1 MNKPK
6 TLNDLNVRKLLKIQ
20 KIDPATL
27 TGQKELIECIY
38 NVKTDDMP
46 IDEFLTAC
54 AEVVEL
60 MNSGDKSFKYEIT
73 IDGHKF
79 TAKELND
86 FSTREF
92 IDFDTLAKDS
102 KENIT
107 TLLALIYDC
116 EEFDS
121 LDYIIA
127 IKRKS
132 EILMDM
138 DAGAA
143 LGALDFFSKR
153 LLSFVNNTLL
163 SSEVAKRMVETNPEM
178 KKAMNQIQTFL
189 DGAGN

>member
-1 MNKPK
+1 MKKPK

-20 KIDPATL
+20 KINSATL

-38 NVKTDDMP
+38 GVKADDMP

-54 AEVVEL
+54 AEVVE
-60 MNSGDKSFKYEIT
+60 MMSSGDTSFKYEII
-73 IDGHKF
+73 IDGYKF
-79 TAKELND
+79 TAKELNE

-92 IDFDTLAKDS
+92 VDFDTLAKDS
-102 KENIT
+102 KENLT

-116 EEFDS
+116 ENFES
-121 LDYIIA
+121 LNYVDA
-127 IKRKS
+127 VRHKS

-189 DGAGN
+189 DGDGN

>member
-1 MNKPK
+1 MDKPK
-6 TLNDLNVRKLLKIQ
+6 TLNDLTVRKLLKIQ

-38 NVKTDDMP
+38 GVKADDMP

-79 TAKELND
+79 VAKELND

-102 KENIT
+102 KENLT

-116 EEFDS
+116 EELNS
-121 LDYIIA
+121 LDYITA

-143 LGALDFFSKR
+143 LGALDFFSSR

-163 SSEVAKRMVETNPEM
+163 SSEVAKRMIETNPEM

>member
-1 MNKPK
+1 MKPK
-6 TLNDLNVRKLLKIQ
+6 TLNDLTVKDLIKIQ
-20 KIDPATL
+20 RIDPTTL

-38 NVKTDDMP
+38 KVNTDDMP

-54 AEVVEL
+54 AEVVDV
-60 MNSGDKSFKYEIT
+60 MSKGDKSFKKTLSINE
-73 IDGHKF
+73 HRF
-79 TAKELND
+79 EAKELND

-116 EEFDS
+116 DEFKS
-121 LDYIIA
+121 LNYVEA
-127 IKRKS
+127 IKKKAD
-132 EILMDM
+132 ILMDM

-143 LGALDFFSKR
+143 LGALDFFSSR

-163 SSEVAKRMVETNPEM
+163 SSEVAKRMMETNPEM
-178 KKAMNQIQTFL
+178 KKAMNKIQDYL